1 MKGPNNEMADRGQAY
16 TLEGFISAMVLV
28 MAVLFALQAV
38 VLTPSTG
45 GLADRS
51 IQAQMQQEAQDAL
64 VVADQDGDLT
74 ETILYWDGEGG
85 FGDTDISEN
94 PNREADNG
102 TYSTDQFANVS
113 TLGQIM
119 NQSFAQQGWNYN
131 VEIHYTDDDGDF
143 ETKSLVYQ
151 GSPSSG
157 AQTASYTIAVLD
169 DDQAYDGSNW
179 MNVSDVNGDA
189 RTIPKAEPNEPV
201 YNVVEV
207 RLTIW

>member
-1 MKGPNNEMADRGQAY
+1 MRRSNSETADRGQAY
-16 TLEGFISAMVLV
+16 TLEGFIGAMVLV
-28 MAVLFALQAV
+28 MAILFALQAV

-64 VVADQDGDLT
+64 VVSDQDGNLT
-74 ETILYWDGEGG
+74 ETILRWDGEGG
-85 FGDTDISEN
+85 FDGTDISAN

-131 VEIHYTDDDGDF
+131 VEIHYTDASGDSG
-143 ETKSLVYQ
+143 TKSLVYQ

-157 AQTASYTIAVLD
+157 AQTASYTVVVLEDHRAVV
-169 DDQAYDGSNW
+169 DGSE
-179 MNVSDVNGDA
+179 MNVSDVDPDD
-189 RTIPKAEPNEPV
+189 RTIPEVDDPV